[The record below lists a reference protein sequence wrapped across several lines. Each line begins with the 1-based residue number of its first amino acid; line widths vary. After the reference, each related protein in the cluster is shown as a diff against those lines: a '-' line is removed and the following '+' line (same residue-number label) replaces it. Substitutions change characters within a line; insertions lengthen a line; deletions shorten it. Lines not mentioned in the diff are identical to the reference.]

1 MLVVVVVAFVA
12 GEDGSFEGLTEAS
25 FAAVV
30 AQEVGCI
37 VAEVLRPFAA
47 EAEALG
53 FASFAAEAAVGC
65 IVAEE
70 DGSFAVASFAA
81 GEGLEDDSF
90 VAAVAEAALEGLVA
104 DAGLREVLEE
114 PHLVHQ
120 S

>member
-1 MLVVVVVAFVA
+1 MLVVVAFVA

-37 VAEVLRPFAA
+37 VAEVLRPQHA
-47 EAEALG
+47 AEALG

-81 GEGLEDDSF
+81 GEGLEDGSF

-104 DAGLREVLEE
+104 DAGLREVLLEE

>member
-1 MLVVVVVAFVA
+1 MLVVVAFVA

-37 VAEVLRPFAA
+37 VAEVLRPQHAA

-81 GEGLEDDSF
+81 GEGLEDGSF

-104 DAGLREVLEE
+104 DAGLREVLLEE